1 MSSTFSEYKELLP
14 IATFILGYVLNGV
27 IEAVKKRSNLNK
39 IRKILDHEVSRNV
52 EILAIG
58 VSKIPKDLS
67 EELYLFNFA
76 KVVARISEAMTSTV
90 FDAYIAEL
98 SKLNSNEIEGY
109 LSFYSTIGQLKLHSN
124 ELIKFLQIEGR
135 NEKQSE
141 QMIARVQAVSV
152 VAKSLLNRTNV

>member
-52 EILAIG
+52 EILAFG

>member
-152 VAKSLLNRTNV
+152 VAKALLNKTNV